1 MIEVD
6 REDCPVTTLDYSS
19 LIETSLRGAV
29 RDVLRDV
36 SANGLPG
43 EHHFLLTFRTG
54 YSGVQLPPVLLAQY
68 PDEMTIVLQ
77 HQYRD
82 LLITEEAFSV
92 TLRFSGVEHGIV
104 VPFGSLTR
112 FYDPSVNFAL
122 HFRHFGEVLVE
133 DPADED
139 TAGESAEGEHAETK
153 TKLESVS
160 DESVDDGG
168 EAKVLSFDKARKD

>member
-1 MIEVD
+1 M
-6 REDCPVTTLDYSS
+6 TTLDYSR
-19 LIETSLRGAV
+19 LIESSLRGAV

-36 SANGLPG
+36 EENGLPG

-54 YSGVQLPPVLLAQY
+54 YPGVHLPQQLLAQY

-82 LLITEEAFSV
+82 LLVEDEQFSV
-92 TLRFSGVEHGIV
+92 TLRFSGVEHGIA

-122 HFRHFGEVLVE
+122 HFRHFGEVLIDDPEE
-133 DPADED
+133 DAADAQESLNEPAEP
-139 TAGESAEGEHAETK
+139 
-153 TKLESVS
+153 VS
-160 DESVDDGG
+160 EEPG
-168 EAKVLSFDKARKD
+168 KVLSFEKVRKD